1 MPKPGKELRARDAKC
16 DLGQE
21 LLQSILEMKAGRRGR
36 LHKVT
41 RKAVEQVDKVT
52 TIPREHIGQVVGEIS
67 AVQIRAINSSLQLW
81 LALE

>member
-16 DLGQE
+16 DLTQE

-41 RKAVEQVDKVT
+41 RKAVEQLEKGKGK
-52 TIPREHIGQVVGEIS
+52 RS
-67 AVQIRAINSSLQLW
+67 ASARALFKGLGI
-81 LALE
+81 